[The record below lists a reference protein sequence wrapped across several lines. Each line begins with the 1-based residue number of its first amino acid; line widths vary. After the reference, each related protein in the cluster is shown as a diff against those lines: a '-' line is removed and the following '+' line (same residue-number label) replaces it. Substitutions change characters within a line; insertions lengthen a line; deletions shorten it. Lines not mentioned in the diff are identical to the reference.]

1 MTLLCNGWDEKNS
14 TKVILFG
21 GFLTMKSYTGNF
33 FIGHYGVMT
42 CSLIDSHFRN
52 KTGPL
57 GTFWKL
63 ARIGERLSPWVAMA
77 CLSMA
82 VHVLFIADS

>member
-1 MTLLCNGWDEKNS
+1 MTR
-14 TKVILFG
+14 
-21 GFLTMKSYTGNF
+21 
-33 FIGHYGVMT
+33 
-42 CSLIDSHFRN
+42 SLINSHFRN